1 MNPEVTSFD
10 DLGLLDGLQG
20 KETARHKGGRE
31 GREELTGGESSDEL
45 TRTKTEQIEEEEGFG
60 GR

>member
-1 MNPEVTSFD
+1 MNPEVTPFD
-10 DLGLLDGLQG
+10 DLGRIAR
-20 KETARHKGGRE
+20 KEMARHKGGRE

-45 TRTKTEQIEEEEGFG
+45 TRTKTEQIEEEEGVE

>member
-1 MNPEVTSFD
+1 MT
-10 DLGLLDGLQG
+10 LDGLQG
-20 KETARHKGGRE
+20 NETARHKGGKE
-31 GREELTGGESSDEL
+31 GREELTGRWPSDEL

>member
-1 MNPEVTSFD
+1 MT
-10 DLGLLDGLQG
+10 LDELQG

-31 GREELTGGESSDEL
+31 VREELTGGEPSDEL
-45 TRTKTEQIEEEEGFG
+45 TRTKTEQIEEEEGVE

>member
-1 MNPEVTSFD
+1 MMI
-10 DLGLLDGLQG
+10 LDELQG
-20 KETARHKGGRE
+20 KETARHKGGKE

-45 TRTKTEQIEEEEGFG
+45 TRTKTEQIEEEEGVE